1 MGDSD
6 LVTADESAGNLAP
19 TPIQGELIP
28 ARTASSSDSPP
39 SAAPEDGSALA
50 RLPVLLKCDPQT
62 LAADPRRVIHWLDTL
77 EHALLEACD
86 AFEYGLCRNSGRHL
100 DLATQH
106 RGFRRLEVLS
116 RELVVRSE
124 YELIQNIPRSRG
136 GRGNKVDPRALAGFT
151 PRQIQRFRERY
162 GGLSR
167 AGLKK
172 VLLAARNTCSPVT
185 VAAIA
190 DQAKSDRYKGGVPL
204 SVWFERTFGRSLSS
218 VSNENQRLE
227 NQDEGPIPLVLKAS
241 WIRAAHERGLSVG
254 EWIDRALD
262 EAARS

>member
-50 RLPVLLKCDPQT
+50 RLPVLLKCDPQA
-62 LAADPRRVIHWLDTL
+62 LASDPRRLLHCLDVV
-77 EHALLEACD
+77 EAALREACNG
-86 AFEYGLCRNSGRHL
+86 FQYGLCRNAGHHV
-100 DLATQH
+100 DLATQQA
-106 RGFRRLEVLS
+106 GFRRLEVLS

-124 YELIQNIPRSRG
+124 YEVTQSIPRSRG

-151 PRQIQRFRERY
+151 PRQLKRFRERY

-167 AGLKK
+167 QGLEQ
-172 VLLAARNTCSPVT
+172 VLLDARNSGCPVT
-185 VAAIA
+185 HGAIA
-190 DQAKSDRYKGGVPL
+190 NQAKTDRFKGCLPL
-204 SVWFERTFGRSLSS
+204 AVWFERTFGRSLSS
-218 VSNENQRLE
+218 VSDENHRLE
-227 NQDEGPIPLVLKAS
+227 HQDEGPLPLVLKVS
-241 WIRAAHERGLSVG
+241 WIRAADERGLSVG
-254 EWIDRALD
+254 EWIDRTLD